1 MEQLTR
7 LNFKTEICRDIN
19 DAIYRAI
26 QNRTTKEINDILN
39 VLKKDI
45 EDYISENND
54 GTYRYTIFTK
64 IGEIIWKLSTLT
76 QCVDDY
82 EYGGTVHRV
91 DTLIYLN
98 PDNIEIFKLMIN
110 GISGDNKQ
118 GYIYDI
124 CQLDDM
130 INSIVD
136 STKYGDCSDFLKL
149 FQ

>member
-64 IGEIIWKLSTLT
+64 IGETKILLIRNNKIFDLNQISKNYQELS
-76 QCVDDY
+76 
-82 EYGGTVHRV
+82 
-91 DTLIYLN
+91 
-98 PDNIEIFKLMIN
+98 
-110 GISGDNKQ
+110 
-118 GYIYDI
+118 
-124 CQLDDM
+124 
-130 INSIVD
+130 
-136 STKYGDCSDFLKL
+136 
-149 FQ
+149 